1 MFDVSDTRPSGVSR
15 RAALRMLGAGAAA
28 IAAQPSR
35 ALAQDGQPIR
45 IVIAFPPGGTST
57 ATLQPLKE
65 PLGAAL
71 GAPIELEYKPGAGG
85 NVAALHVIQSQAGRT
100 HLAVRPRRSARD
112 QPSPPGADRVRRA
125 PRSAAARLVVQYPIV
140 ICVAA
145 KHKVANIKEFI
156 DLARRNQLVVG
167 SSGNGSIQHLAYEI
181 FSRVHDVKFIH
192 IPFAGGGP
200 LQQAFERGALDVLFE
215 TGSNIV
221 NHVKAGTLRALAV
234 MARERLSI
242 LPDVP
247 TVAEAGLGRAR
258 RVGVVRAARAG
269 ADARRRCGAHHG
281 CHAPVAR
288 AAAGPQ
294 RPERRR
300 RASSP
305 RCRPTRSSDSSPKRT
320 SGGAGSSATRARPHS
335 PARDQTRSSRH
346 AAVGAGGPCRVAAS
360 AWLISRAMYD
370 AVKWLSCDLYEHDL

>member
-57 ATLQPLKE
+57 ATLTPLKE

-85 NVAALHVIQSQAGRT
+85 NVAALHVIQSRADGRT
-100 HLAVRPRRSARD
+100 LLFGHAGPLAINHHLLVQTVFDAHRDLRPLAM
-112 QPSPPGADRVRRA
+112 
-125 PRSAAARLVVQYPIV
+125 VVQYPIV

-145 KHKVANIKEFI
+145 KHKVTNIKEFI
-156 DLARRNQLVVG
+156 ELARRNQLVVG

-247 TVAEAGLGRAR
+247 TVAEAGLGPLDVSAWFGLLAP
-258 RVGVVRAARAG
+258 VQTPDDVAARITDATLLSLALPQVRSALNAVG
-269 ADARRRCGAHHG
+269 GIVAPMPADAFKRFIAEEN
-281 CHAPVAR
+281 
-288 AAAGPQ
+288 
-294 RPERRR
+294 ERWGRVIR
-300 RASSP
+300 DASSAAQP
-305 RCRPTRSSDSSPKRT
+305 G
-320 SGGAGSSATRARPHS
+320 SG
-335 PARDQTRSSRH
+335 QTRSL
-346 AAVGAGGPCRVAAS
+346 GTPQ
-360 AWLISRAMYD
+360 
-370 AVKWLSCDLYEHDL
+370 